1 MTSIN
6 PIFEPFIEA
15 HRYKVAKGGRGS
27 GKSWAIARLLVE
39 AARRQPV
46 RILCARELQNSIS
59 YSVIRL
65 LEDTIEREGYS
76 AEFEIQ
82 RSMIRHLGT
91 NAEFMFYGIKN
102 NPTKIK
108 SLEGIDICWVEE
120 AEAVTKESW
129 DILIPTIRKT
139 FSEIWVSFN
148 PKNILDDTYQR
159 FVVNPPDDICL
170 LTVNYTDN
178 PHFPEVLRLEMEE
191 CKRRNPTLY
200 RHIWLGEPV
209 SASDMAIIKREWL
222 EAATDAHK
230 KLGWKAKGAVVSAH
244 DPSDTGPDA
253 KGYASRHGSVVKR
266 IAEGLLMDINEGA
279 DWATSLAIEDG
290 ADHYLWDGDGVGA
303 GLRRQT
309 TEVFSGKKITATMFK
324 GSESPFD
331 EDALYQAGAWAD
343 EVVQGD
349 NVRTIG
355 DVFRNKRA
363 QFYYALADRLYLTY
377 RAVVHGEYADPD
389 DMLSFDKEAIG
400 EKMLEKLFAELTQI
414 QRKFNNNGKLE
425 LMTKVEMKQKLGIP
439 SPNLADALMMCMH
452 CPESAAQPD
461 YSSYSI
467 PCGVG

>member
-27 GKSWAIARLLVE
+27 GKSWAIARLLIE

-59 YSVIRL
+59 DSVIRL

-129 DILIPTIRKT
+129 DILIPTIRKP

-253 KGYASRHGSVVKR
+253 IWSD
-266 IAEGLLMDINEGA
+266 EQLPE
-279 DWATSLAIEDG
+279 
-290 ADHYLWDGDGVGA
+290 
-303 GLRRQT
+303 
-309 TEVFSGKKITATMFK
+309 SGKYWSWRTARSGKRRADICQQHESDFAAK
-324 GSESPFD
+324 CGSCSGKCQPTVSIAICYWRRCVWCHCWGWTCEINWFINSV
-331 EDALYQAGAWAD
+331 GCW
-343 EVVQGD
+343 
-349 NVRTIG
+349 
-355 DVFRNKRA
+355 
-363 QFYYALADRLYLTY
+363 Y
-377 RAVVHGEYADPD
+377 RCWY
-389 DMLSFDKEAIG
+389 
-400 EKMLEKLFAELTQI
+400 
-414 QRKFNNNGKLE
+414 R
-425 LMTKVEMKQKLGIP
+425 
-439 SPNLADALMMCMH
+439 
-452 CPESAAQPD
+452 SA
-461 YSSYSI
+461 
-467 PCGVG
+467 

>member
-1 MTSIN
+1 MTSVN

-59 YSVIRL
+59 DSVIRL
-65 LEDTIEREGYS
+65 LEDTIEREGYT

-129 DILIPTIRKT
+129 DILIPTIRKP

-244 DPSDTGPDA
+244 DPSDTGPD
-253 KGYASRHGSVVKR
+253 
-266 IAEGLLMDINEGA
+266 
-279 DWATSLAIEDG
+279 
-290 ADHYLWDGDGVGA
+290 GDGVGA

-309 TEVFSGKKITATMFK
+309 TEAFSGKKITATMFK

-331 EDALYQAGAWAD
+331 EDAPYQAGAWAD